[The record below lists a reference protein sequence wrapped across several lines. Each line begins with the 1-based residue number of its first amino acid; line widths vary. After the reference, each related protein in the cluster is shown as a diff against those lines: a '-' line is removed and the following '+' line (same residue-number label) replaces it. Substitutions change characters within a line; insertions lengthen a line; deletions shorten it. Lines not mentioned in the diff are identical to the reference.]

1 MADPTVLYAV
11 SALTLLVLFA
21 WSAYVLIRAPR
32 LSIETGASDKADV
45 ESKRELPKTERPP
58 DSEIVESEEHPTG
71 PIARIL
77 VTAVGQ
83 SDPGLHRKQNEDA
96 YVVLEPAHVYAVADG
111 MGRHAAGEV
120 ASQLCIE
127 TLRDTFVTRDF
138 DPPEA
143 GLSKRLG
150 WLKRAI
156 SKANKRVLEA
166 AQENDTYHG
175 MGTTVVAVHF
185 SPNRSR
191 AYIAHVG
198 DSRCCRYRRGELAQ
212 LTRDHTLGEAGIG
225 GKNAHFLSRAV
236 GIEENVEI
244 DFATDAPEIGD
255 IYLLCSDGLSRMVS
269 EEAIAA
275 ILGDNKDLDAAAKL
289 LIEKANEG
297 GGRDNITVI
306 LLRVDAPTFTTKRH
320 ETA

>member
-11 SALTLLVLFA
+11 SALTLLALLA
-21 WSAYVLIRAPR
+21 WAAYVLAKTPR
-32 LSIETGASDKADV
+32 LSDATDEPKKETIQSDSPRA
-45 ESKRELPKTERPP
+45 LPRTERPP
-58 DSEIVESEEHPTG
+58 SADLVESEEQPTG

-96 YVVLEPAHVYAVADG
+96 YVVLEPAHLYAVADG

-127 TLRDTFVTRDF
+127 TLRDTFVARDF

-150 WLKRAI
+150 WLRKAIVRAN
-156 SKANKRVLEA
+156 ARVFEA
-166 AQENDTYHG
+166 ARENDTYHG
-175 MGTTVVAVHF
+175 MGTTVVAVNF

-198 DSRCCRYRRGELAQ
+198 DSRCCRLRRGELAQ

-244 DFATDAPEIGD
+244 DFTTEVPELGD
-255 IYLLCSDGLSRMVS
+255 IYLLCSDGLSRMVN
-269 EEAIAA
+269 ETTIAA
-275 ILGDNKDLDAAAKL
+275 ILADNTDLDIAAKA

-306 LLRVDAPTFTTKRH
+306 LLRVDAPGVLRST
-320 ETA
+320 

>member
-11 SALTLLVLFA
+11 SALTLLALFA
-21 WSAYVLIRAPR
+21 WCAYVLAKAPR
-32 LSIETGASDKADV
+32 LTSESDKLVASTKR
-45 ESKRELPKTERPP
+45 ELPKRELPKTERPP
-58 DSEIVESEEHPTG
+58 NAAAVESEEQPTG

-96 YVVLEPAHVYAVADG
+96 YVVLEPAHLYAVADG
-111 MGRHAAGEV
+111 MGRHAAGEI

-127 TLRDTFVTRDF
+127 TLRDTFAVEDF
-138 DPPEA
+138 DAPEP
-143 GLSKRLG
+143 GLQKRLG
-150 WLKRAI
+150 WIKCAIARA
-156 SKANKRVLEA
+156 NTRVFEA
-166 AQENDTYHG
+166 AQENDTYQG
-175 MGTTVVAVHF
+175 MGTTVVVVHF

-198 DSRCCRYRRGELAQ
+198 DSRCCRFRRGELAQ

-236 GIEENVEI
+236 GIEERVEI
-244 DFATDAPEIGD
+244 DFTTDSPEVGD
-255 IYLLCSDGLSRMVS
+255 IYLLCSDGLSRMVD
-269 EEAIAA
+269 EATIAA
-275 ILGDNKDLDAAAKL
+275 ILNANQDLDVAAAA
-289 LIEKANEG
+289 LITKANEG

-306 LLRVDAPTFTTKRH
+306 LLRVDAPSTPPKP
-320 ETA
+320 A